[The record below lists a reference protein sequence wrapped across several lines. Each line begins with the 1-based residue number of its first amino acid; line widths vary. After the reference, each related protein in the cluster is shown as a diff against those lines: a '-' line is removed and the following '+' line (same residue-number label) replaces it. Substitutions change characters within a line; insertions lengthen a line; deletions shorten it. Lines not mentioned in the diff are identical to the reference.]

1 MVNAAGAGP
10 MPIPQKQLNCQ
21 NLAEAIKVCLAPEA
35 LAAAK
40 VMAGKMRQE
49 NGVRQAV
56 NSFHSNLPLDNMQ
69 CDIFPNFPAA
79 WAYKKGS
86 KQLKL
91 SKVAAQVLTDA
102 HRVKWTDLR
111 R

>member
-1 MVNAAGAGP
+1 
-10 MPIPQKQLNCQ
+10 MPIPQKQLNRQ
-21 NLAEAIKVCLAPEA
+21 NLAEAIKICLAPEA

-40 VMAGKMRQE
+40 VMAEKMQQE

-56 NSFHSNLPLDNMQ
+56 NSFHSNLPLDKMR
-69 CDIFPNFPAA
+69 CDIFPEFPAA
-79 WAYKKGS
+79 WSYKKGS
-86 KQLKL
+86 QQLKL
-91 SKVAAQVLTDA
+91 SKAAAQVLTDE